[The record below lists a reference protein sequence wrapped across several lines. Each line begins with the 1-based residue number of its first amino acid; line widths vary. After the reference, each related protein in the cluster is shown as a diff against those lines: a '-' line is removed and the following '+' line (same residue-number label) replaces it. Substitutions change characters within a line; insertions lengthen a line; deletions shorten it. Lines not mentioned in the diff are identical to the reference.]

1 MTTGKNI
8 VLFSDGTGNSAAALF
23 KTNVFRLYQAL
34 DLASPDQI
42 AFYDDGVGT
51 STFRP
56 LAMLGGA
63 FGFGLK
69 RNVIDLYIQ
78 LSRTYD
84 AGDRIY
90 LFGFSRGA
98 FTVRILAGLI
108 LREGLVQKGSD
119 AQMALDAHEAFR
131 KYRGRFRPR
140 VIVFDQIL
148 AAARWLRD
156 KALGGLDK
164 LRGRTRLPRLEDPDR
179 KIAFLGVWDTVS
191 AYGLP
196 IDELTRAWNVFFPL
210 SVPDRN
216 LHKNVERACHALA
229 LDDERN
235 TFHPVLWNEAARQ
248 HQRNPKAAPPRH
260 IDQERFTQVWFAGMH
275 SNVGGGY
282 PLDGLAH
289 ISLDWMM
296 TQVAQSGPLG
306 AGGLRFKAGEQAK
319 IALLAD
325 HDAPMAD
332 SRRGLGGSY
341 RYQPRK
347 LALLARDSFGA
358 RGVRGIG
365 RNFVKID
372 RIKIHESVMRRIGS
386 CATGYA
392 PIVLPGRY
400 AVVDRKGAISDLPLP
415 GHKPIPLPCP
425 IEDSEQARQRALD
438 QEWVWN
444 HVWFRR
450 VFYFSSILALLFI
463 AAMPLTMPAAET
475 CIGPGC
481 FLAPAIDGA
490 GSFLP
495 GFVQP
500 WLASWRTHP
509 ANFAWAML
517 IFSGLL
523 FLGGVRQTMIG
534 DAMRPRWRYL
544 TKAPL
549 PAPPGPRGDVRQSG
563 LYRLRM
569 AKAYQTAVC
578 VLKRNITPTLAGLA
592 VLFLLVAAVSRIG
605 VTATSTLGNYCKATK
620 PNPAITE
627 ASVTRSDF
635 KSSSV
640 CWASGI
646 TLEKGRRYAITLEIG
661 HDWRDGPPKQPAAKA
676 AAASARTEEKD
687 PMKADVLGFE
697 TGRFPWYLRPFVLF
711 RRKLDQFWFMPIA
724 RIGAFGA
731 DDYPLYPN
739 DWSRP
744 GPWRGKMTAEITA
757 KRTGELFLFVNDAIL
772 PLNLGQPFY
781 ANNEGTA
788 TVTVRPMR

>member
-1 MTTGKNI
+1 MATEKKI
-8 VLFSDGTGNSAAALF
+8 ILFSDGTGNSAAALF

-51 STFRP
+51 SSFRP

-69 RNVIDLYIQ
+69 RNVLDLYLQ
-78 LSRTYD
+78 LSRTYED
-84 AGDRIY
+84 GDKIY

-98 FTVRILAGLI
+98 FTVRILAGLV
-108 LREGLVQKGSD
+108 LREGLLRKGSD
-119 AQMALDAHEAFR
+119 AQMALDAHAAFR
-131 KYRGRFRPR
+131 AYRRRFEPR

-148 AAARWLRD
+148 AVSRWLRD
-156 KALGGLDK
+156 TALRGLDR
-164 LRGRTRLPRLEDPDR
+164 LLGRTRRDTLKDPAR
-179 KIAFLGVWDTVS
+179 KIAFVGIWDTVS

-216 LHKNVERACHALA
+216 LHENVERACHALA

-248 HQRNPKAAPPRH
+248 HQRNPKAAPPSH

-289 ISLDWMM
+289 ITLDWMM
-296 TQVAQSGPLG
+296 TQVGTQGPLG
-306 AGGLRFKAGEQAK
+306 SRGLRFKAGEHAK
-319 IALLAD
+319 VALLAD
-325 HDAPMAD
+325 HDAPIAD

-347 LALLARDSFGA
+347 LALLAHDSFGA

-372 RIKIHESVMRRIGS
+372 RIKIHESVMRRIAS

-392 PIVLPGRY
+392 PIVLPARY
-400 AVVDRKGAISDLPLP
+400 AVVDRSGSIRDLPLP
-415 GHKPIPLPCP
+415 GQKPIPLPYP
-425 IEDSEQARQRALD
+425 IEDSDQASRRAQA

-444 HVWFRR
+444 DVWWRR
-450 VFYFSSILALLFI
+450 VFYFSSIFALLVI

-475 CIGPGC
+475 CIGPAC
-481 FLAPAIDGA
+481 FLAPAIEGV

-495 GFVQP
+495 GFLQP
-500 WLASWRTHP
+500 WLAAWRTHP
-509 ANFAWAML
+509 ASFAVPLL

-523 FLGGVRQTMIG
+523 FVGGVRQTAIG
-534 DAMRPRWRYL
+534 DAMRLKWRSL
-544 TKAPL
+544 TKSSEL
-549 PAPPGPRGDVRQSG
+549 PRQKAEGDVKG
-563 LYRLRM
+563 NWLYRLRTT
-569 AKAYQTAVC
+569 KTYQTAMSI
-578 VLKRNITPTLAGLA
+578 LKRNVMPTLAGLVA
-592 VLFLLVAAVSRIG
+592 LFVLAAAISRAG
-605 VTATSTLGNYCKATK
+605 VTATSTLGHYCEATEPK
-620 PNPAITE
+620 PAITE
-627 ASVTRSDF
+627 QPVTRSDF
-635 KSSSV
+635 RSSSV

-646 TLEKGRRYAITLEIG
+646 TLEKGRRYAITIEVPQ
-661 HDWRDGPPKQPAAKA
+661 DWRDGPPKE
-676 AAASARTEEKD
+676 AASKPAGSNADTPEPD
-687 PMKADVLGFE
+687 PMKADVLGFGSE
-697 TGRFPWYLRPFVLF
+697 RFPWYLRPFALF
-711 RRKLDQFWFMPIA
+711 RRHLGQFWFMPIA
-724 RIGAFGA
+724 RIGAFGS
-731 DDYPLYPN
+731 DEYPLYPN

-772 PLNLGQPFY
+772 PLNLAQPFY
-781 ANNEGTA
+781 ANNRGTA